1 MHTRHTGVAAAGAA
15 AVCARAADNNR
26 TRHNIRDPSVGPS
39 AILVVYGRY
48 ATQTSEV
55 TLGFKNVWLFCN
67 IYV

>member
-55 TLGFKNVWLFCN
+55 TLG
-67 IYV
+67 